1 MPLVDHE
8 ISRKSACFSHLVNS
22 VYRLSSTMMS
32 HQLGKKKKISQ
43 SKMRLEPGG
52 GEWKKLMKTVGG
64 TECRDE
70 REVTAASGQ
79 QMLWL

>member
-1 MPLVDHE
+1 
-8 ISRKSACFSHLVNS
+8 
-22 VYRLSSTMMS
+22 
-32 HQLGKKKKISQ
+32 
-43 SKMRLEPGG
+43 MRLEPGG

>member
-1 MPLVDHE
+1 MFLTPSQQRLP
-8 ISRKSACFSHLVNS
+8 S
-22 VYRLSSTMMS
+22 VFDYDEPPAR
-32 HQLGKKKKISQ
+32 KKKKISQ